1 MTVGDVASI
10 VEEARS
16 ERVDEQRIAEVVTVR
31 RRRSA

>member
-1 MTVGDVASI
+1 MTVGEFAAL

-31 RRRSA
+31 RRST